1 MLSEEVYLNELLVFL
16 PARDSLLRAPGPS
29 TTLTVQPRMRRT
41 NYRKN
46 NYLGHYIGTS
56 ATLTVQPR
64 MRRTNYRKTII

>member
-46 NYLGHYIGTS
+46 NYLGHYSTS